1 MHRLPWCFRP
11 EGMSVLNLFC
21 GMALLLLPRLAADQ
35 NQNPPVL
42 RSEVDLVVLPVT
54 VTEKGSFVPGLTK
67 EDFQVYEDGQRQTIT
82 VFEHRDVPVTVGLVL
97 DGSGSMS
104 RKRDEVVK
112 AATDFL
118 EASNPDDQI
127 FVANFNERVSLGL
140 PPSAPFTS
148 DVAQLKAAVL
158 RGPSAGLT
166 ALYDATDL
174 ALKHLALGTND
185 KKALLLISD
194 GGDDA
199 SHESFR
205 QVLASAQ
212 HSNAIIYTIGI
223 LSEAQSDVNPGVLRK
238 LAKDTGG
245 EAFFP
250 QSAEDLP
257 TICQEIARDLGEQY
271 TIAYVPQNKAHDGSY
286 RTVRVT
292 VHAPGKRGLV
302 VRTRTGYFAPSGAA
316 IGSTETTER
325 PGNEQSNR

>member
-1 MHRLPWCFRP
+1 MPWFAQRKRI
-11 EGMSVLNLFC
+11 STSTLFC
-21 GMALLLLPRLAADQ
+21 CMALLLIPRLATDE

-42 RSEVDLVVLPVT
+42 RSEVDLVVLPVS

-67 EDFQVYEDGQRQTIT
+67 EDFQVYEDGQPQTIT
-82 VFEHRDVPVTVGLVL
+82 MFDHRDVPVTVGLVL
-97 DGSGSMS
+97 DSSGSMS
-104 RKRDEVVK
+104 RNRDEVVK

-118 EASNPDDQI
+118 DASNPDDQI

-140 PPSAPFTS
+140 PPSVPFTS

-174 ALKHLALGTND
+174 ALKHLAFGTND
-185 KKALLLISD
+185 KKALVVISD

-205 QVLASAQ
+205 RVLASAQ
-212 HSNAIIYTIGI
+212 HSNGIIYTIGI
-223 LSEAQSDVNPGVLRK
+223 ISEAQSDVNPGVLRK
-238 LAKDTGG
+238 LAKATGG

-250 QSAEDLP
+250 QSAKDLP
-257 TICQEIARDLGEQY
+257 AICQEIARGLREQY

-302 VRTRTGYFAPSGAA
+302 VRTRAGYFAPSGAA
-316 IGSTETTER
+316 IGSTETAER